1 MSEAALAGV
10 GADAGVRGTRL
21 ERLLRRAGVPD
32 HVARLLTA
40 TPSFRWSWLGAAA
53 SAVAFAGGAAS
64 TGPRATFA
72 FLVVA
77 PLLPLGGVALAYG
90 PWSDP
95 MTDLSQAAPMSSAR
109 LLLIRAAA
117 VLATCGAAVGV
128 TVAFVPAVELP
139 AFAWILP
146 SLGLTLA
153 TLALSTFLPVHL
165 AAGAVTAGWVVTVV
179 VSEHTA
185 DVPYAAFRGPGQIS
199 FFVLAVGSS
208 SVLAWRRERLERE
221 GREGRRRLIDAAEQ
235 ERRRIERNIHDGA
248 QQQLVAISVKLG
260 LALTLVEKDPVRAG
274 ALLETLRADAQE
286 ALEAL
291 REMTRGSCPPVLADA
306 GLEAALTQKAAS
318 ASVPVVV
325 QADGLGRFPLYVETA
340 VYFCCLEAVQNAAKH
355 SRANGVTV
363 SLRCS
368 GSDLTFTV
376 ADDGAGFEPSVV
388 RRGVGLRSLEER
400 VEALGGTLVIRS
412 SPGAGTT
419 VTGRVP
425 FGRLG

>member
-1 MSEAALAGV
+1 MSEAALAGA
-10 GADAGVRGTRL
+10 GAGAPGTPL
-21 ERLLRRAGVPD
+21 ERLLRSARVPD

-53 SAVAFAGGAAS
+53 AAVAFAVGAAS
-64 TGPRATFA
+64 TGSRATLA
-72 FLVVA
+72 FLVAA

-95 MTDLSQAAPMSSAR
+95 MTDLSRAAPMSSAR

-117 VLATCGAAVGV
+117 VLATCATGVGLA
-128 TVAFVPAVELP
+128 VAFVPAAELS

-153 TLALSTFLPVHL
+153 TLALSTFLPVVV
-165 AAGAVTAGWVVTVV
+165 AAAAVTAGWMLAVV
-179 VSEHTA
+179 VSESTA

-260 LALTLVEKDPVRAG
+260 LVRTIVEKDPARAG
-274 ALLETLRADAQE
+274 ELLEALRADAQE

-306 GLEAALTQKAAS
+306 GLEAALTQKAAG
-318 ASVPVVV
+318 ATVPVVV
-325 QADGLGRFPLYVETA
+325 QAGGLGRFPLHVETA
-340 VYFCCLEAVQNAAKH
+340 VYFCCLEAVQNATKH
-355 SRANGVTV
+355 ARAGGVIV
-363 SLRCS
+363 SLRRS
-368 GSDLTFTV
+368 ASDLIFTV
-376 ADDGAGFEPSVV
+376 ADDGAGFEPSAV

-400 VEALGGTLVIRS
+400 VEALGGTLVVRS

-425 FGRLG
+425 CARLG